1 MTTLEIIGKSVEGK
15 SIVLTISLDGANRNE
30 IHERE
35 MISGWIL
42 KEQPNEII
50 VSNPRIPHSLIQQVI
65 ESCFSNTNI
74 RVLSFRSSSFNA
86 LNLSLLL
93 QLLRRNRSIESIDLF
108 HCGNL
113 FSLLS
118 SEGGNNDM
126 MKIQGLIDELL
137 QLFLD
142 SKYLR
147 SLSGCTIARP
157 TLSIDRPISSLEME
171 FIYADLRK
179 NTDLKILSLC
189 CSKVSVDSLLFSLFQ
204 NRSLLQ
210 LTLYDIVLFDINQL
224 SMVNYQK
231 QRTTSDNHSSKN
243 STLKTLRLKFSTS
256 VSSKIIQDCLTWLSS
271 SLIPYLSITTLQL
284 DYLPVEDYSIQF
296 LCDILERNKSLC
308 HLSLFNIY
316 WNWINWKKLTQ
327 SVSENG
333 FLRVLRLDAKNEIDH
348 RSRQVLG
355 KALEHRS
362 SPLILRYE

>member
-1 MTTLEIIGKSVEGK
+1 MQSLEISGKSIEGRT
-15 SIVLTISLDGANRNE
+15 IVLTISSSDGANRNE
-30 IHERE
+30 AKERQR
-35 MISGWIL
+35 ISDWIT
-42 KEQPNEII
+42 KEQPSEIFI
-50 VSNPRIPHSLIQQVI
+50 SNPKISYSLVHQVI
-65 ESCFSNTNI
+65 ESCFANTNI
-74 RVLSFRSSSFNA
+74 RVLSFRASSFNST
-86 LNLSLLL
+86 NLSLLL

-108 HCGNL
+108 CCGNL
-113 FSLLS
+113 FSLRN
-118 SEGGNNDM
+118 SEGGNNDLT
-126 MKIQGLIDELL
+126 KVQGLIDELL

-147 SLSGCTIARP
+147 SLCGCTIARP
-157 TLSIDRPISSLEME
+157 ILSLISPISSLEME

-179 NTDLKILSLC
+179 NTDLKILSLL
-189 CSKVSVDSLLFSLFQ
+189 CSNLSVDSLLFSLFQ

-210 LTLYDIVLFDINQL
+210 LTLHDIELFDISQL
-224 SMVNYQK
+224 TVVNYHYQK
-231 QRTTSDNHSSKN
+231 SASDNSSSKN
-243 STLKTLRLKFSTS
+243 STLKTLQMKFS
-256 VSSKIIQDCLTWLSS
+256 SSISFKIIQDCLSWLST
-271 SLIPYLSITTLQL
+271 SLIPYLSVTSLQL

-333 FLRVLRLDAKNEIDH
+333 FLRILRLDAKNEIDH

-362 SPLILRYE
+362 SPLILR